1 MSVVRE
7 KLPGVMDIH
16 AVQINRVQTYINRCG
31 KNNGGCSHLC
41 LPNPGG
47 ASCSCPTGLR
57 LQRDGRTCD
66 TGGAL
71 FGLLCIYD
79 HCFYGMSLSAQRR
92 GHLLHLPTSLDGTAR
107 DTGGPCLGYCVC
119 IVVIVFMGCPCL
131 SNPEGTS
138 CTSLDS
144 STCGALFGLQSWSLS
159 LWDVPVCWTQREPLA
174 PAPPALI
181 AEPVTGGALFGYC
194 VRDHCFFAQ
203 PQITSWAGLGS
214 QRGSRV
220 RDTERTSEWIV
231 RVMCCRI
238 TAWYLCARH
247 CLPVF

>member
-47 ASCSCPTGLR
+47 ASCTCPTGLR

-71 FGLLCIYD
+71 FGLCVTMFLWDVAVC
-79 HCFYGMSLSAQRR
+79 
-92 GHLLHLPTSLDGTAR
+92 PTQKAPPAPAPPALITEPM
-107 DTGGPCLGYCVC
+107 TYVGPCLGYCVC

-131 SNPEGTS
+131 PNPKGTS
-138 CTSLDS
+138 CTSPTSLDS
-144 STCGALFGLQSWSLS
+144 RTCGALFGLQSWSLS
-159 LWDVPVCWTQREPLA
+159 LWDIPVCPTQRAPPA
-174 PAPPALI
+174 PALPALI
-181 AEPVTGGALFGYC
+181 AEPVTLE
-194 VRDHCFFAQ
+194 
-203 PQITSWAGLGS
+203 GL
-214 QRGSRV
+214 V
-220 RDTERTSEWIV
+220 WL
-231 RVMCCRI
+231 
-238 TAWYLCARH
+238 LCS
-247 CLPVF
+247 